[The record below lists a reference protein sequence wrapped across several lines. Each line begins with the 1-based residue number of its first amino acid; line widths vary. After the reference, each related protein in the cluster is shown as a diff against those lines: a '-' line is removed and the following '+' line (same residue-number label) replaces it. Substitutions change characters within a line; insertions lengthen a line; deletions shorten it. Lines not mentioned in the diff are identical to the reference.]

1 MTEPD
6 TVITARFD
14 PTIAERIREIVNLD
28 FQPWDKGRLTPEE
41 LPGRLVGRPI
51 FVTEIDR
58 VDLSLLSQCPDLRV
72 IITCRG
78 NPVNVDIP
86 ACSAR
91 GVAVLNTPGRNAGGV
106 ADLALALIL
115 ACARHLVPAAAL
127 LREGGWNQRDRGSVY
142 RRFEGRDLDDS
153 TVGLVGFGAVARALA
168 RRLSGFGTRI
178 LAHDPYVEPGVLT
191 EHGVEASD
199 LRTVMAEADF
209 VSIHVPVTDE
219 TRRMLG
225 PGQLALLKPTAYLIN
240 TGRSGA
246 VDQEA
251 MYDALKGGR
260 IAGAALDVY
269 DEEPLPEDSPLR
281 LP

>member
-1 MTEPD
+1 M
-6 TVITARFD
+6 
-14 PTIAERIREIVNLD
+14 
-28 FQPWDKGRLTPEE
+28 
-41 LPGRLVGRPI
+41 
-51 FVTEIDR
+51 
-58 VDLSLLSQCPDLRV
+58 
-72 IITCRG
+72 
-78 NPVNVDIP
+78 
-86 ACSAR
+86 
-91 GVAVLNTPGRNAGGV
+91 
-106 ADLALALIL
+106 IL

-281 LP
+281 SLENVILTPHIAGSTPGQIKVQSRMVAEQIQAIVEGREPAHILNVEAAKGALRGFDG